1 MQKCSLE
8 FIFSGSAAPPSA
20 ASTLAL
26 YAVNSSMGLARHSL
40 HPPCLQHSARYI
52 ILENNI
58 SSKLNMR
65 KNMIVLTSDCD
76 AASTVA
82 DIAPDTQPSHL
93 TRPIIT
99 QS

>member
-1 MQKCSLE
+1 M
-8 FIFSGSAAPPSA
+8 
-20 ASTLAL
+20 
-26 YAVNSSMGLARHSL
+26 
-40 HPPCLQHSARYI
+40 

-65 KNMIVLTSDCD
+65 KNMIVLTSDSD

-82 DIAPDTQPSHL
+82 DIAPDTQHSHL
-93 TRPIIT
+93 ARPIIIT